1 MPLDREETLRRA
13 EKLLREGK
21 IDPAIAE
28 YRAVVDELPSDWSTA
43 NLLGDLYVRAGRLDN
58 AVAEFTRI
66 AGHLGGEGFL
76 SKAIALHKKILKIKP
91 DEETSMLQLGDLSAR
106 QGLMVESRAYYV
118 TLIERLKARGD
129 TSAEAFVRARFDD
142 LEAAAARAKAK
153 AAEAA
158 QVLADTWKEQPA
170 AEPVAVEAEAQQP
183 PAPEP
188 SAPEAATLESTA
200 AEPEPAKLELAAPD
214 RAEPEPVAPER
225 PPAQRLESVLKGLR
239 DEAIHDA
246 SPETAEQYFKLAA
259 TYMEIGMPSEAIG
272 ALQVAARSPAHAFR
286 AGAMLGKAYLNT
298 GDANKA
304 IEWYGRAV
312 ESPAPAPEA
321 HYALLYEFATV
332 LEANGEGARALAVL
346 LELQSEAGEYR
357 DVASRLEQLKIQTG
371 GAAC

>member
-1 MPLDREETLRRA
+1 MPFDREETLRRA
-13 EKLLREGK
+13 EKLLRQGK

-28 YRAVVDELPSDWSTA
+28 YRAVVEELPSDWSTA
-43 NLLGDLYVRAGRLDN
+43 NLLGDLYLRAGQTDN

-129 TSAEAFVRARFDD
+129 TRGEAFVLGRLDD
-142 LEAAAARAKAK
+142 SATATMRAKAK

-158 QVLADTWKEQPA
+158 QVLADTWKEPA
-170 AEPVAVEAEAQQP
+170 PAEPVAVEPVEPQP
-183 PAPEP
+183 SEPELSVPEPPGSDP
-188 SAPEAATLESTA
+188 SAPEAVMLESTA
-200 AEPEPAKLELAAPD
+200 PEQEAEEPP
-214 RAEPEPVAPER
+214 PP
-225 PPAQRLESVLKGLR
+225 PPALRLESVLKGLR

-259 TYMEIGMPSEAIG
+259 TYMEIGLPKEAVG
-272 ALQVAARSPAHAFR
+272 ALQVAARSPAHSFR
-286 AGAMLGKAYLNT
+286 AGAMLGKAYLNM

-304 IEWYGRAV
+304 IEWFGRAV

-321 HYALLYEFATV
+321 HYALLYELATV
-332 LEANGEGARALAVL
+332 LEANGEGERAIAVL
-346 LELQSEAGEYR
+346 LELQSEAGDYR
-357 DVASRLEQLKIQTG
+357 DVASRIEQLKTQTG

>member
-1 MPLDREETLRRA
+1 M
-13 EKLLREGK
+13 
-21 IDPAIAE
+21 
-28 YRAVVDELPSDWSTA
+28 
-43 NLLGDLYVRAGRLDN
+43 RAGQLDN

-129 TSAEAFVRARFDD
+129 TSGEAYVRARLDD
-142 LEAAAARAKAK
+142 LAAAATRAKAK

-158 QVLADTWKEQPA
+158 QVLADTWKEPAA
-170 AEPVAVEAEAQQP
+170 AEPVAVEPVAVEPEAQQP

-188 SAPEAATLESTA
+188 SAPEAVTLESTA
-200 AEPEPAKLELAAPD
+200 AEPDPAKLES
-214 RAEPEPVAPER
+214 AEPEAAEPER
-225 PPAQRLESVLKGLR
+225 PRAQRLESVLKGLR
-239 DEAIHDA
+239 DDAIHDA

-259 TYMEIGMPSEAIG
+259 TYMEIGMPNEAIG

-298 GDANKA
+298 GDTNKA
-304 IEWYGRAV
+304 IEWFGRAV

-321 HYALLYEFATV
+321 HYALLYELATV

-357 DVASRLEQLKIQTG
+357 DVAARLEQLKIQTG

>member
-1 MPLDREETLRRA
+1 MPIDREETLRRA
-13 EKLLREGK
+13 EKLLLEGK

-28 YRAVVDELPSDWSTA
+28 YRAVVEELPSDWSTA
-43 NLLGDLYVRAGRLDN
+43 NLLGDLYVRAGRIDN

-106 QGLMVESRAYYV
+106 QGLMVESRAYYA

-129 TSAEAFVRARFDD
+129 TAGEAYARARLDD
-142 LEAAAARAKAK
+142 LAAAVTRAKAK

-158 QVLADTWKEQPA
+158 QVLADTWKEPPA
-170 AEPVAVEAEAQQP
+170 AEPVAVEPEALQP

-188 SAPEAATLESTA
+188 SVPEAATLESTA
-200 AEPEPAKLELAAPD
+200 AEPEPAEL
-214 RAEPEPVAPER
+214 ER
-225 PPAQRLESVLKGLR
+225 PPAQPLESVLKGLR

-259 TYMEIGMPSEAIG
+259 TYMEIGMPKEAIG

-298 GDANKA
+298 GDAHKA
-304 IEWYGRAV
+304 IEWFGRAV

-321 HYALLYEFATV
+321 HYALLYELATV
-332 LEANGEGARALAVL
+332 LESNGEGARALAVL